1 MQRVFNAVM
10 ATESE
15 FGQIGRA
22 LQVVLQ
28 RTEAAWQSR
37 NENVSRES
45 PNLRLVAVTKT
56 KPKEMVLEAYKHGQ
70 KNFGENYVQE
80 LVEKSNDEELLKAC
94 NEIRWH
100 FIGHLQTNKVKKVLE
115 SPNLY
120 MVETVDSLKLANEL
134 NKTWQKLAKG
144 RRLKVMVQ
152 INTSGEEQKH
162 GVSPSECC
170 DLYDHVRQNCSALD
184 VVGIMTIGAFDHDL
198 SKGPNPDFQT
208 LIQCREA
215 ICSKFGLAKEA
226 IELSMGMSNDF
237 EHAIEV
243 GSTNIRVGST
253 IFGARN
259 YKPKVEVAQQDPVE
273 KASKEQAPSERHG
286 ESSHQDHISGM
297 ANLAL

>member
-1 MQRVFNAVM
+1 MHRVFNAVM
-10 ATESE
+10 ATEGE

-22 LQVVLQ
+22 LQAVLQ

-37 NENVSRES
+37 NERISQES

-80 LVEKSNDEELLKAC
+80 LVEKSHDAEILKAC
-94 NEIRWH
+94 REIRWH

-115 SPNLY
+115 APNLY
-120 MVETVDSLKLANEL
+120 MVETVDSVKLANEL
-134 NKTWQKLAKG
+134 NKTWEKLAKG
-144 RRLKVMVQ
+144 WRLKVMVQ

-162 GVSPSECC
+162 GVPPSQCC
-170 DLYDHVRQNCSALD
+170 DLYDHVRQKCGALD

-208 LIQCREA
+208 LIKCRED
-215 ICSKFGLAKEA
+215 ICSKFGLPKES

-259 YKPKVEVAQQDPVE
+259 YKPKVETAQQNPAE
-273 KASKEQAPSERHG
+273 KPSETQMPDTQLGH
-286 ESSHQDHISGM
+286 SSHQDHVTGV